1 MDDHLS
7 GGELAVLTLLAEAPR
22 HGYEIE
28 RLIAERGF
36 REWTTIAFSSIY
48 FLLGRLEKRGL
59 VAPTSQENGGQRSR
73 RPFAITQAGSERL
86 QEDAMRAVAQP
97 QRLYPELLLGMANW
111 PTLEEGKGVEAL
123 ASRAAALRAE
133 AERLKAIRHARPLP
147 DFVQAMFD
155 YALGQIAADLKWTET
170 VGMKL
175 EPTMEK
181 IDFKKNLKQLYNP
194 PADAFVAIEVPEMQ
208 FVKVDGEGDPNT
220 SPVYRSAVE
229 WLYGVSYAM
238 KFAAKAALGKDYVV
252 PPLEGLWWADDPQSF
267 ITRGKDRWSWIMMI
281 MVPDFITRD
290 MFNGAVAKTGKKLG
304 QAPQSLRLEP
314 YAEGLSLQTLHSG
327 SYDAEG
333 PVLARLRDE
342 VMPKM
347 GMAFNGLHHEIY
359 LSDPRKTEPG
369 KLKTILR
376 QPVKRN
382 G

>member
-1 MDDHLS
+1 MDDHFS

-22 HGYEIE
+22 HGYDIE

-59 VAPTSQENGGQRSR
+59 VAPTSEGSGGQRSR
-73 RPFAITQAGSERL
+73 RPFAITKVGRERL
-86 QEDAMRAVAQP
+86 LEDAMRAIAQP

-111 PTLEEGKGVEAL
+111 PTLEEGKGVEAME
-123 ASRAAALRAE
+123 SRAAALRAE
-133 AERLKAIRHARPLP
+133 MERLNAIRHARPLP

-155 YALGQIAADLKWTET
+155 YALGQLAADLKWTET
-170 VGMKL
+170 IGMKL
-175 EPTMEK
+175 ETTMEK
-181 IDFKKNLKQLYNP
+181 IDFKKSLKQLYNP
-194 PADAFVAIEVPEMQ
+194 PADTFVAIEVPEMQ
-208 FVKVDGEGDPNT
+208 FVMIDGEGNPNT

-252 PPLEGLWWADDPQSF
+252 PPLEGLWWADDPKSF
-267 ITRGKDRWSWIMMI
+267 ITRKKDEWRWTMMI
-281 MVPDFITRD
+281 MAPDFITRD
-290 MFNGAVAKTGKKLG
+290 MFNDAVAKTGKKLG
-304 QAPQSLRLEP
+304 QPPQSLRFEP
-314 YAEGLSLQTLHSG
+314 YAEGLSLQTLHLG
-327 SYDAEG
+327 SYDDEG

-342 VMPKM
+342 VIPKQ
-347 GMAFNGLHHEIY
+347 GMTSNGLHHEIY
-359 LSDPRKTEPG
+359 LSDPRKVEPS

-376 QPVKRN
+376 QPVKLK